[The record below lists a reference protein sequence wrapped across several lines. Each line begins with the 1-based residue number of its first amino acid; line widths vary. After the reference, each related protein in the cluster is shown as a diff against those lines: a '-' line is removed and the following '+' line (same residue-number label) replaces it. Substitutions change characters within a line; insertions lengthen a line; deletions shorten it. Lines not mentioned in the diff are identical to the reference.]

1 LISDFREMA
10 EVTTLY
16 GIANCDTIKKAKAWL
31 VNRGVEYHFHDYRKQ
46 GLDIEL
52 LQTWVDELGWEAL
65 VNRRG
70 TTWRQLAAEVRDS
83 LDTESAIEIMLDKPA
98 IIKRPLLVKNGRSY
112 LGFSD
117 EQYSG
122 IF

>member
-1 LISDFREMA
+1 MA

-31 VNRGVEYHFHDYRKQ
+31 ANRGIEYHFHDYRKQ

-52 LQTWVDELGWEAL
+52 LKTWVDELGWEAL

-83 LDTESAIEIMLDKPA
+83 INTESAIKIMLDKPA
-98 IIKRPLLVKNGRSY
+98 IIKRPLLVNNGRSY

>member
-1 LISDFREMA
+1 MA

-31 VNRGVEYHFHDYRKQ
+31 ANRGVEYHFHDYRKQ

-52 LQTWVDELGWEAL
+52 LKTWVDELGWEAL

-98 IIKRPLLVKNGRSY
+98 IIKRPLLVNNGRSY

-117 EQYSG
+117 EHYSG

>member
-1 LISDFREMA
+1 MA

-31 VNRGVEYHFHDYRKQ
+31 ANREIEFQFHDYRKQ

-52 LQTWVDELGWEAL
+52 LNAWVDDLGWEAL

-70 TTWRQLAAEVRDS
+70 TTWRQLAAEVRDA
-83 LDTESAIEIMLDKPA
+83 LDTKSAIEIMLDKPA
-98 IIKRPLLVKNGRSY
+98 IIKRPLLVTNGQRY
-112 LGFSD
+112 LGFSE
-117 EQYSG
+117 EQYSS

>member
-1 LISDFREMA
+1 MA

-16 GIANCDTIKKAKAWL
+16 GIANCDTIKKARAWL
-31 VNRGVEYHFHDYRKQ
+31 ANREIEFQFHDYRKQ

-52 LQTWVDELGWEAL
+52 LNAWVDDLGWEAL

-83 LDTESAIEIMLDKPA
+83 LDTKSAIEIMLDKPA
-98 IIKRPLLVKNGRSY
+98 IIKRPLLVKNGQRY

-117 EQYSG
+117 EQYSS

>member
-1 LISDFREMA
+1 MA

-16 GIANCDTIKKAKAWL
+16 GIANCDTIKKARAWL
-31 VNRGVEYHFHDYRKQ
+31 ANREIEFQFHDYRKQ

-52 LQTWVDELGWEAL
+52 LNAWVDELGWEAL

-83 LDTESAIEIMLDKPA
+83 LDTKSAIEIMLDKPA
-98 IIKRPLLVKNGRSY
+98 IIKRPLLVKNGQSY

-117 EQYSG
+117 EQYSS

>member
-1 LISDFREMA
+1 MA

-31 VNRGVEYHFHDYRKQ
+31 ANRGIEFQFHDYRKQ

-52 LQTWVDELGWEAL
+52 LNAWVDELGWEAL

-83 LDTESAIEIMLDKPA
+83 LDTESAIKIMLDKPA
-98 IIKRPLLVKNGRSY
+98 IIKRPLLVKNGQSY

-117 EQYSG
+117 EQYSS